1 MFEDIYSWIVS
12 LEASNY
18 TVVQTI
24 LYALLVLLGL
34 YLLYRWIRKV
44 NIEISTPLILSAL
57 TYVLFGGLLRVVE
70 DTGSIP
76 DPWWILFITPQV
88 YILTMVFAMIALF
101 VSYLL
106 QKKKLVIS
114 YVPVF
119 AGIGTAASVLAF
131 AYLMWFGITDAG
143 ATVDL
148 LILLIVLGIA
158 AAATALLWAFLRYV
172 CRWKYVSHPM
182 YLALIGSHFLDS
194 SATGYALD
202 LHPLHYI
209 EQHVVGSG
217 IIELTGTAYSMFLLK
232 LAVLVP
238 SIWVLEKFRQE
249 EGMETLWYLIIFAMI
264 VVGLGPGVRDVLRMV
279 LWI

>member
-44 NIEISTPLILSAL
+44 NIEISTPLMLSAL

-70 DTGSIP
+70 DTGTIP

-88 YILTMVFAMIALF
+88 YILTLIFGMLALF

-106 QKKKLVIS
+106 QKKKVVLS
-114 YVPVF
+114 YIPVF

-131 AYLMWFGITDAG
+131 LYLMWFGITNAG
-143 ATVDL
+143 ATVDF
-148 LILLIVLGIA
+148 LIILIVVGIA

-172 CRWKYVSHPM
+172 CRWQYVSHPM
-182 YLALIGSHFLDS
+182 YLALIASHFLDS

-202 LHPLHYI
+202 LHPIHYI
-209 EQHVVGSG
+209 EQHVVGNG
-217 IIELTGTAYSMFLLK
+217 LIEFTGTAYSMFLLK
-232 LAVLVP
+232 LIVLVP
-238 SIWVLEKFRQE
+238 SIWVLEKFRHE
-249 EGMETLWYLIIFAMI
+249 EGMETLWQLIIFAMI
-264 VVGLGPGVRDVLRMV
+264 VVGLGPGVRDLLRMV

>member
-1 MFEDIYSWIVS
+1 MFEEIYSWIVS

-34 YLLYRWIRKV
+34 YLLYRWMHKV
-44 NIEISTPLILSAL
+44 NIEISTPLMLSSL

-70 DTGSIP
+70 DTGTIP

-88 YILTMVFAMIALF
+88 YILTLVFGMLALF

-106 QKKKLVIS
+106 QVKKVVVS
-114 YVPVF
+114 YIPVF
-119 AGIGTAASVLAF
+119 GGIGTAASVLAF
-131 AYLMWFGITDAG
+131 LYLMWFGITDAK
-143 ATVDL
+143 ATVDF
-148 LILLIVLGIA
+148 LIILAVLGIA
-158 AAATALLWAFLRYV
+158 AAATAVLWAFLRYV

-202 LHPLHYI
+202 VHPIHYI

-217 IIELTGTAYSMFLLK
+217 LIEMTGSAYSMFLLK
-232 LAVLVP
+232 LVVLVP
-238 SIWVLEKFRQE
+238 SIWVLEKFRHE
-249 EGMETLWYLIIFAMI
+249 EGMESLWYLIIFAMI
-264 VVGLGPGVRDVLRMV
+264 VVGLGPGVRDLLRMV

>member
-44 NIEISTPLILSAL
+44 NIEISTPLMLSAL

-70 DTGSIP
+70 DTGTIP

-88 YILTMVFAMIALF
+88 YILTLIFGMLALF

-106 QKKKLVIS
+106 QKKKVVLS
-114 YVPVF
+114 YIPVF

-131 AYLMWFGITDAG
+131 LYLMWFGFYIFGQFFQNQKYHMFINDIYVISGKKKEILAFVSKFNLSSFVD
-143 ATVDL
+143 TVRIDNNVTCCCL
-148 LILLIVLGIA
+148 PKNLSKHYHRISFGFNQVTQYLPRSDTRKLIDIP
-158 AAATALLWAFLRYV
+158 
-172 CRWKYVSHPM
+172 HQNQ
-182 YLALIGSHFLDS
+182 
-194 SATGYALD
+194 SASQRNRL
-202 LHPLHYI
+202 
-209 EQHVVGSG
+209 
-217 IIELTGTAYSMFLLK
+217 
-232 LAVLVP
+232 
-238 SIWVLEKFRQE
+238 
-249 EGMETLWYLIIFAMI
+249 
-264 VVGLGPGVRDVLRMV
+264 
-279 LWI
+279 